1 MKVLD
6 VFILFCIFKIS
17 ADCVLFQTG
26 VSTQNTNF
34 TNFKITKQ
42 NLKIDIGQ
50 SYIGC
55 SILCFENVDCLS
67 FSYNNETHVCELW
80 DDHFIHTSDTS
91 GLTEAGWSYYY
102 IVRGKTMQNQ
112 IS

>member
-42 NLKIDIGQ
+42 NLKIDIGH

-55 SILCFENVDCLS
+55 SILCFGNVYCLS
-67 FSYNNETHVCELW
+67 FSYNNETQVCELW
-80 DDHFIHTSDTS
+80 DDHFIHTSDTR
-91 GLTEAGWSYYY
+91 GLKEAGWSYYY